1 MRIRLPDR
9 LKFYWWQRKHE
20 WRKRRW
26 AAIAGRRRTFVTKL
40 QPNLRIRLYGDSELC
55 RLIYC
60 RNFEATERE
69 FVNHFLRPGDVFVD
83 VGANIGLF
91 TLIAASRVGPTGK
104 VIAFEP
110 TSKIYER
117 LVGNVRLNRLRNVDC
132 VRSALSDHT
141 GELDLL
147 QSVDGFDAW
156 NSFAGP
162 TKGQSALPER
172 VGVIEWDR
180 YAEVHRLS
188 GKVTM
193 MKIDVEGWE
202 SRVLTGGR
210 EMLSRSDSPVLQV
223 EFTDDAAQAAG
234 SSCRALY
241 EFLESLGY
249 RMYVYDAGRR
259 TLAQDGLRN
268 HYPYANLLAVKNCE
282 FVNERV
288 RGSC

>member
-9 LKFYWWQRKHE
+9 LKFYLWQRKQE
-20 WRKRRW
+20 RRERRW
-26 AAIAGRRRTFVTKL
+26 AAIARKSGALITQL
-40 QPNLRIRLYGDSELC
+40 QPDLRIRLYGDSELC

-60 RNFEATERE
+60 RNFEPTERE
-69 FVNHFLRPGDVFVD
+69 FVNHFLRPGDFFVD

-110 TSKIYER
+110 TSKTYER
-117 LVGNVRLNRLRNVDC
+117 LLANIRLNRLGNVDC
-132 VRSALSDHT
+132 VRSALSDHA
-141 GELDLL
+141 GELELV

-162 TKGQSALPER
+162 TEGQNTARER
-172 VGVIEWDR
+172 VDVIEWDS
-180 YAEVHRLS
+180 YAEAQRLS

-202 SRVLTGGR
+202 SKVLVGGR
-210 EMLSRSDSPVLQV
+210 EMLSRPDSPVLQV
-223 EFTDDAAQAAG
+223 EFTDEAAQAAG

-249 RMYVYDAGRR
+249 RMYVYDSNRR
-259 TLAQDGLRN
+259 TLAQDDLRDS
-268 HYPYANLLAVKNCE
+268 YPYANLLAVKNCD
-282 FVNERV
+282 FVHERI
-288 RGSC
+288 RTSC